1 MTDILK
7 NPWRCSLHLFTS
19 DVTRVLLLVYVLLWG
34 VVALGFVYDTGA
46 WRSARMWVIGLFVSV
61 SSRTAG
67 FTLIDFQARTS
78 GFCLLVIGSMYIAA
92 YPIAMLRKQGKA
104 VRKNEDSRPVR
115 PRKKIET
122 IYKYWRAVLLSHT
135 TWLYLVVVIIAY
147 NEIGPRNPGVTLI
160 AVLFEVVS
168 AYGTVG
174 YSFGPPSEQYPTS
187 TSSAPSASSPS
198 SSSSLLPAGPPNY
211 SLAGTM
217 HPVSKL
223 CLMFCMMLGRNRGLP
238 NHVYPKD
245 MREGVKQEVDMAD
258 LEP

>member
-1 MTDILK
+1 M
-7 NPWRCSLHLFTS
+7 
-19 DVTRVLLLVYVLLWG
+19 TRVLLLVYVLLWAA
-34 VVALGFVYDTGA
+34 VALGYMYDTGA
-46 WRSARMWVIGLFVSV
+46 WRDAHMWVIGLFVSV

-67 FTLIDFQARTS
+67 FTLIDFQERTS

-135 TWLYLVVVIIAY
+135 TWLYIVVVVIAY
-147 NEIGPRNPGVTLI
+147 NEIGPQNRGVTLLG
-160 AVLFEVVS
+160 VLFEVVS

-174 YSFGPPSEQYPTS
+174 YSFGPPNEQYPSPTSLSASTAS
-187 TSSAPSASSPS
+187 TSSASASGS
-198 SSSSLLPAGPPNY
+198 SGIPAGPPNF
-211 SLAGTM
+211 SLAGIM

-245 MREGVKQEVDMAD
+245 MREGVKQEVDMTD

>member
-1 MTDILK
+1 MHTSHTPKTDILK

-19 DVTRVLLLVYVLLWG
+19 DVTRVLLLVYVLLWV
-34 VVALGFVYDTGA
+34 VVALGYMYDTHSWGD
-46 WRSARMWVIGLFVSV
+46 ARKWVIGLFVSV

-67 FTLIDFQARTS
+67 FTLIDFQERSS

-135 TWLYLVVVIIAY
+135 TWLYLVVVVIAY
-147 NEIGPRNPGVTLI
+147 NEIGPQNPGVTLL

-174 YSFGPPSEQYPTS
+174 YSFGPPSEQYPVSLS
-187 TSSAPSASSPS
+187 TSSVASSA
-198 SSSSLLPAGPPNY
+198 LPPNY

-245 MREGVKQEVDMAD
+245 MREGVKQEVDMTD